1 MREESKR
8 LSLLLTQCTPC
19 VLMEITSQRSLVS
32 RSQVHRWFQ
41 QKVKVTCCCNSKQH
55 CSKCDLY
62 GLWKREYTLVRS
74 SNFINWISHYPHY
87 ILALPKFCNKLLLEQ
102 RKTFD
107 QVQIMRK
114 IQICD
119 LGNMSVTFYKLDKAD
134 DSFPANAVSTLSTVN
149 ASVCGNRLLL
159 L

>member
-1 MREESKR
+1 
-8 LSLLLTQCTPC
+8 
-19 VLMEITSQRSLVS
+19 
-32 RSQVHRWFQ
+32 
-41 QKVKVTCCCNSKQH
+41 
-55 CSKCDLY
+55 
-62 GLWKREYTLVRS
+62 
-74 SNFINWISHYPHY
+74 
-87 ILALPKFCNKLLLEQ
+87 
-102 RKTFD
+102 
-107 QVQIMRK
+107 MRK